1 MNNQY
6 VYKDGKAYITKD
18 FKDVEVVDYYQGLEE
33 VLKAE
38 NNIEFIESKIN
49 EIEKKLIKQKEDLGK
64 KYGYMVP
71 ITVLPLIPLLGFPIA
86 GKLLGMDNIV
96 VTPAFG
102 EVSVMNLFGAFGGF
116 FNFFVGLFPSVDSYF
131 GYTIHNNRGKPTN
144 SEFIAMISDKIRL
157 SLKAG

>member
-71 ITVLPLIPLLGFPIA
+71 ITVLPLIPILGFPIA

-116 FNFFVGLFPSVDSYF
+116 FNFFAYL
-131 GYTIHNNRGKPTN
+131 
-144 SEFIAMISDKIRL
+144 
-157 SLKAG
+157 